1 MPYSLLLG
9 ILFLFLFLLLLN
21 LLGQRPLREYF
32 ADIRTNPDVQAWIDF
47 QNNQFCPLWTELIE
61 IGRKNDQADTP
72 KDKQLNFADYCKKLQ
87 NDWSIIM
94 SKKITFVVCDTPV
107 TKEMPL
113 SKLLPLV
120 PEGSAPYL
128 DSLQFLNFKMGDAIK
143 KVNEALKNEGFT
155 SFAEGFENT
164 KTVTC
169 TSSDGTTT
177 TTTVPKTPEEQKLEA
192 DQTLALMLRINA
204 IMKDRDAIIAQMALV
219 RKQKARLEEIKK
231 KAEDGS
237 LYSKEGTVPAAK
249 EYGPANGRLFFN

>member
-21 LLGQRPLREYF
+21 LLGQRPLREFF

-47 QNNQFCPLWTELIE
+47 QNNQFCPLWTELME
-61 IGRKNDQADTP
+61 IGRQNDQADKP
-72 KDKQLNFADYCKKLQ
+72 KDQQLNFADYCKQLEGI
-87 NDWSIIM
+87 WSIVR
-94 SKKITFVVCDTPV
+94 SKKITFVKCDVPV

-120 PEGSAPYL
+120 PEGSTPYL
-128 DSLQFLNFKMGDAIK
+128 DSLEFLNFKMGDAIK

-164 KTVTC
+164 NTITC

-177 TTTVPKTPEEQKLEA
+177 TTTVPKTPEEQKREA
-192 DQTLALMLRINA
+192 DQTLILMSRINA
-204 IMKDRDAIIAQMALV
+204 IMKDRDAIIAQMTKA
-219 RKQKARLEEIKK
+219 KQQKARLEEIKK

-237 LYSKEGTVPAAK
+237 LYSKEGTIPAAK